1 MREPICLEQA
11 EYKSALASSLYETI
25 LEKASAECSEALL
38 NLISIACDFN
48 QEIHRALI
56 AELHMGETK

>member
-1 MREPICLEQA
+1 MREPLSLDQA

-25 LEKASAECSEALL
+25 LEKASAECSETLL

-48 QEIHRALI
+48 QEIRRALI
-56 AELHMGETK
+56 AELGMGDSK

>member
-11 EYKSALASSLYETI
+11 EYKTALAASLYETI
-25 LEKASAECSEALL
+25 LEKASTECSDTLL

-48 QEIHRALI
+48 QEVHQALI
-56 AELHMGETK
+56 AELGMGDKK

>member
-25 LEKASAECSEALL
+25 LEKASAECSETLR